1 MEQLMIIG
9 LLLVVIILL
18 LWDKKF
24 TNQNQHSQKK
34 SAEAHLALPSIMG
47 KTRKE
52 ERKPMPSDADKG
64 QVESIVPKAHN
75 FDSETKKE
83 VFENTASKKE
93 IDEILV
99 KNNDWV
105 DEEEDWQY
113 QDDSK
118 IESGFATGVTFQELS
133 TAEQLLQQDVLE
145 ADLEQQAVHIIQ
157 KIQGTELF
165 DLLEN
170 SLGDA
175 SKRIA
180 SLLRESISNSEG
192 IISSKQS
199 NSSDSFDIG
208 EFV

>member
-1 MEQLMIIG
+1 MEQLIIIG
-9 LLLVVIILL
+9 LLLVIILL
-18 LWDKKF
+18 LWDRKF
-24 TNQNQHSQKK
+24 TDQHSKGK
-34 SAEAHLALPSIMG
+34 NAEAHLTVPSIMG
-47 KTRKE
+47 ETKKE
-52 ERKPMPSDADKG
+52 ERKPVPSDVDQG
-64 QVESIVPKAHN
+64 QSESIVLKANN
-75 FDSETKKE
+75 FDSETKEE

-93 IDEILV
+93 LDEILV
-99 KNNDWV
+99 KNNDLE

-133 TAEQLLQQDVLE
+133 TAGQLLQQDVLE
-145 ADLEQQAVHIIQ
+145 PDLEQQAVTIIQ

-180 SLLRESISNSEG
+180 ALLSQRISNDDEV
-192 IISSKQS
+192 ISFKRK
-199 NSSDSFDIG
+199 DDADGFDIG

>member
-1 MEQLMIIG
+1 MEQFIIIG
-9 LLLVVIILL
+9 LLLIIILL

-24 TNQNQHSQKK
+24 TNQHPKEK
-34 SAEAHLALPSIMG
+34 SAEAHLTVPSIMG
-47 KTRKE
+47 KTKIE
-52 ERKPMPSDADKG
+52 ERKPMPFDIDERQGDSISPTAD
-64 QVESIVPKAHN
+64 N
-75 FDSETKKE
+75 FDSETKEE

-93 IDEILV
+93 LDEILV
-99 KNNDWV
+99 KNNDWEY
-105 DEEEDWQY
+105 EEEDWQY

-133 TAEQLLQQDVLE
+133 TAGQLLQQDVLE
-145 ADLEQQAVHIIQ
+145 PDLEQQAVTIIQ

-170 SLGDA
+170 SLDGA

-180 SLLRESISNSEG
+180 VLLSQSISDEDEEISFKRKDNAEG
-192 IISSKQS
+192 
-199 NSSDSFDIG
+199 FDIG

>member
-1 MEQLMIIG
+1 MEQFIIIG
-9 LLLVVIILL
+9 LLLIIILL

-24 TNQNQHSQKK
+24 INKHPKQK
-34 SAEAHLALPSIMG
+34 STEAQPAVPSVMG
-47 KTRKE
+47 KAKIE
-52 ERKPMPSDADKG
+52 ERKPMPFDVDQGQEEFIAPTAD
-64 QVESIVPKAHN
+64 N
-75 FDSETKKE
+75 FGPETKEE
-83 VFENTASKKE
+83 VFENTASKKK

-99 KNNDWV
+99 KNNDQE

-133 TAEQLLQQDVLE
+133 TAGQLLQQDMLE
-145 ADLEQQAVHIIQ
+145 ADLEQQAVTIIQ

-170 SLGDA
+170 SLGAA
-175 SKRIA
+175 SKRVA
-180 SLLRESISNSEG
+180 NLLSQNIPNEDEDISFKRQDAAEG
-192 IISSKQS
+192 
-199 NSSDSFDIG
+199 FDIG

>member
-1 MEQLMIIG
+1 MEQLIIIG
-9 LLLVVIILL
+9 LLLVIILL
-18 LWDKKF
+18 LWDRKF
-24 TNQNQHSQKK
+24 TDQHSKGK
-34 SAEAHLALPSIMG
+34 NAEAHLTVPSIMG
-47 KTRKE
+47 ETKKE
-52 ERKPMPSDADKG
+52 ERKPVPSDVDQG
-64 QVESIVPKAHN
+64 QSESIVLKANN
-75 FDSETKKE
+75 FDSETKEE

-93 IDEILV
+93 LDEILV
-99 KNNDWV
+99 KNSDLE

-133 TAEQLLQQDVLE
+133 TAGQLLQQDVLE
-145 ADLEQQAVHIIQ
+145 PDLEQQAVTIIQ

-180 SLLRESISNSEG
+180 ALLSQRISNDDEV
-192 IISSKQS
+192 ISFKRK
-199 NSSDSFDIG
+199 DDADGFDIG

>member
-1 MEQLMIIG
+1 MEQLIIIG
-9 LLLVVIILL
+9 LLVIIILI

-24 TNQNQHSQKK
+24 SNQHLQEKNT
-34 SAEAHLALPSIMG
+34 ETQLDLPSIIG
-47 KTRKE
+47 ETKKE
-52 ERKPMPSDADKG
+52 ERKPVPSDADQG
-64 QVESIVPKAHN
+64 QKESIVTKPNN
-75 FDSETKKE
+75 FDSETKEE
-83 VFENTASKKE
+83 VFEPIASRKE
-93 IDEILV
+93 LDDILV
-99 KNNDWV
+99 KSNDW
-105 DEEEDWQY
+105 DGEEEDWQY

-133 TAEQLLQQDVLE
+133 TADQLLQQDVLE
-145 ADLEQQAVHIIQ
+145 PDLERQAVDIIQ

-180 SLLRESISNSEG
+180 SLLSSSISKDDE
-192 IISSKQS
+192 IVSSMQS
-199 NSSDSFDIG
+199 DSPDSFDIR